1 MDFQWRIRDAY
12 ETAKRQGGPMIER
25 LSGESLLACASVTR
39 PPRTVEHLLIDNGY
53 DRPANVAGDD
63 ALGG

>member
-1 MDFQWRIRDAY
+1 MKFQFHIRDAY
-12 ETAKRQGGPMIER
+12 ETQKRQGGPMIER
-25 LSGESLLACASVTR
+25 LDPQELAVVAGATR